1 MPGSSYGGLDTD
13 VVVVGAGPYGLSVS
27 AHLSALGVRHEIFGE
42 TMEMW
47 GRHMPV
53 GMYLK
58 SEGFASNL
66 SDPSG
71 EYTLERFCA
80 EDESGYE
87 YARIAAP
94 IPLDTFERYGRWFQK
109 RLVPGVRENRVNSV
123 KQTGAVFEVRLD
135 TGDTLRG
142 KSVVMATGMT
152 GYVHLPRPLQDLPS
166 KAVVH
171 TYDQRDPGRSRGT
184 DVAVIGAGQSALESA
199 ALMHEQ
205 GAKVWVIARASKL
218 AWNSRPGGPDRP
230 LRARWRYPE
239 SGLGEGRSQW
249 LYANY
254 PLVFHRAPEA
264 RRRRHAY
271 SALGPA
277 GAWWLRARIEGR
289 IDLLLGRTVSGAEV
303 EDDGV
308 RLRLQGPTG
317 AQEELYVSAVIAG
330 TGYRADVTRLS
341 LLDSSLRKSIA
352 TATSIPVLDRTL
364 ASSVAGLYFIGYSAG
379 LSFGPVMRFVY
390 GADFAARRL
399 ARQLAK

>member
-1 MPGSSYGGLDTD
+1 
-13 VVVVGAGPYGLSVS
+13 
-27 AHLSALGVRHEIFGE
+27 
-42 TMEMW
+42 MW
-47 GRHMPV
+47 GRQMPV

-94 IPLDTFERYGRWFQK
+94 IPLDTFERYGRWFQQ
-109 RLVPGVRENRVNSV
+109 RLVPSVRENRVNSV
-123 KQTGAVFEVRLD
+123 KRTGAVFEVRLD

-230 LRARWRYPE
+230 LRARCAI
-239 SGLGEGRSQW
+239 RSRVW
-249 LYANY
+249 
-254 PLVFHRAPEA
+254 
-264 RRRRHAY
+264 
-271 SALGPA
+271 
-277 GAWWLRARIEGR
+277 
-289 IDLLLGRTVSGAEV
+289 
-303 EDDGV
+303 V
-308 RLRLQGPTG
+308 R
-317 AQEELYVSAVIAG
+317 
-330 TGYRADVTRLS
+330 
-341 LLDSSLRKSIA
+341 
-352 TATSIPVLDRTL
+352 
-364 ASSVAGLYFIGYSAG
+364 
-379 LSFGPVMRFVY
+379 
-390 GADFAARRL
+390 AARNGCMPTIRSSFTGL
-399 ARQLAK
+399 PRHDAEDTPIARWVRPEPGGCERVLRGG